1 MDNKEELYKKELHAL
16 LEKHDRLNAQEEQ
29 FNVFTT
35 LRQAYDERYLHSRF
49 ITSILYYPKDE
60 QDSKGKHDLKGNH
73 GLGTYPLEVFLRAIG
88 SQFECT
94 GETVIKPNPDDNWRE
109 EENIDILID
118 KLKNKKKEKCA
129 IIIENKIY
137 AQDSGERQL
146 NRYYEI
152 VRNNF
157 KYEPSN
163 IEVYYLTLD
172 RHKPSDNSLGE
183 TLIVEGEDHNRI
195 KTVRCIEYKTEIVN
209 WLTEIKKSANGFLL
223 NAIEQYLALVTKLT
237 CDVDYNKELTEFV
250 CENWENTREIV
261 LNKDNKYPEK
271 EKEYK
276 ILRNDI
282 YHVYWHI
289 ITDFLNDL
297 CSKLNEMLIANG
309 YEKAYSE
316 RQIHE
321 WVTEIVHTSKQDIPL
336 HFLFNDKNGVC
347 WSLQADNHGGKGFFI
362 GVEKKYRNKRLDFT
376 DSCIPYGKKNNE
388 DDNWRYRKYFCDEI
402 KINLW
407 NCREKTKDKT
417 KDKTKETE
425 TIETILKNKDSIIR
439 QYVSIVK
446 SELGKFGTKK

>member
-1 MDNKEELYKKELHAL
+1 MENDIEKYKNDLKKL
-16 LEKHDRLNAQEEQ
+16 LEKHNRLNSHEEQ

-35 LRQAYDERYLHSRF
+35 LRQAHDERYLHSRF

-73 GLGTYPLEVFLRAIG
+73 GPLEVFLRAIG

-94 GETVIKPNPDDNWRE
+94 EETVIKPNPDDNWHE

-118 KLKNKKKEKCA
+118 KLKNKEKKDCA

-172 RHKPSDNSLGE
+172 RHKPSDNSLGK
-183 TLIVEGEDHNRI
+183 TLKVEGEDHNRI

-209 WLTEIKKSANGFLL
+209 WLTEIVNWLTEIKKSANGFLL
-223 NAIEQYLALVTKLT
+223 NAIEQYIALVTKLT
-237 CDVDYNKELTEFV
+237 CDVEYNKELTEFV
-250 CENWENTREIV
+250 RKNWEDTKEIV
-261 LNKDNKYPEK
+261 QNKGNKYPEN
-271 EKEYK
+271 EYE

-297 CSKLNEMLIANG
+297 GVKLNEMLIANG
-309 YEKAYSE
+309 YEKSYSE
-316 RQIHE
+316 RQMHE
-321 WVTEIVHTSKQDIPL
+321 WVTEIVHTHKRDIPL
-336 HFLFNDKNGVC
+336 HYLFKDKNDIC
-347 WSLQADNHGGKGFFI
+347 WSLQADSHNGNGFFI
-362 GVEKKYRNKRLDFT
+362 GVDYLNNKNSKDKVFT
-376 DSCIPYGKKNNE
+376 NIPSYNE
-388 DDNWRYRKYFCDEI
+388 DANWRYRKYFCDEI
-402 KINLW
+402 KIDLW
-407 NCREKTKDKT
+407 NCREKT

-425 TIETILKNKDSIIR
+425 TIETILKNKDSIIK

-446 SELGKFGTKK
+446 SELEKFGTKK

>member
-1 MDNKEELYKKELHAL
+1 MENDIEKYKNDLKKL
-16 LEKHDRLNAQEEQ
+16 LEKHNRLNSHEEQ

-35 LRQAYDERYLHSRF
+35 LRQAHDERYLHSRF

-73 GLGTYPLEVFLRAIG
+73 GLGTYPLEAFLRAIG

-94 GETVIKPNPDDNWRE
+94 EETVIKPNPDDNWHE

-118 KLKNKKKEKCA
+118 KLKNKEKKDCA

-172 RHKPSDNSLGE
+172 RHKPSDNSLGK
-183 TLIVEGEDHNRI
+183 TLKVEGEDHNRI

-237 CDVDYNKELTEFV
+237 CDVKYNEELTDFV
-250 CENWENTREIV
+250 RKNWDNTREIV
-261 LNKDNKYPEK
+261 LNKNKYPEN
-271 EKEYK
+271 EYE
-276 ILRNDI
+276 ILRKDFK
-282 YHVYWHI
+282 HVYWHI
-289 ITDFLNDL
+289 VTKFLEIL
-297 CSKLNEMLIANG
+297 
-309 YEKAYSE
+309 YEKLGKGLKIE
-316 RQIHE
+316 IEKPIHE
-321 WVTEIVHTSKQDIPL
+321 SVTEIVHRKKRNPFKYSFMQ
-336 HFLFNDKNGVC
+336 NGTCCV
-347 WSLQADNHGGKGFFI
+347 LQADEHRIGNGFFI
-362 GVEKKYRNKRLDFT
+362 G
-376 DSCIPYGKKNNE
+376 YGYDPKSKQWSYINYIK
-388 DDNWRYRKYFCDEI
+388 DDNNKLLVDLWDCLNDE
-402 KINLW
+402 
-407 NCREKTKDKT
+407 TKGT
-417 KDKTKETE
+417 K
-425 TIETILKNKDSIIR
+425 TIETILKNKDSIIE
-439 QYVSIVK
+439 QYAEFVK
-446 SELGKFGTKK
+446 KELEKFGTKK

>member
-16 LEKHDRLNAQEEQ
+16 LEKHDCLNAQEEQ

-35 LRQAYDERYLHSRF
+35 LRQAHDERYLHSRF

-60 QDSKGKHDLKGNH
+60 QDSKGKHDLKSIRS
-73 GLGTYPLEVFLRAIG
+73 FLRAIG

-94 GETVIKPNPDDNWRE
+94 EETVIKPTPDDNWHE
-109 EENIDILID
+109 EEKIDILID
-118 KLKNKKKEKCA
+118 KLKNKEKNKGKKDCA

-172 RHKPSDNSLGE
+172 RHKPSDNSLGK
-183 TLIVEGEDHNRI
+183 TLKVEGEDHNRI

-237 CDVDYNKELTEFV
+237 CDVEYNKELTEFV
-250 CENWENTREIV
+250 RKNWDNTREIV
-261 LNKDNKYPEK
+261 LNKNKYPEN
-271 EKEYK
+271 EYE

-297 CSKLNEMLIANG
+297 GVKLNEMLIANG
-309 YEKAYSE
+309 YEKSYSE

-321 WVTEIVHTSKQDIPL
+321 WVTEIVHTNKQDIPL

-362 GVEKKYRNKRLDFT
+362 GVEKKYRNERLDFT

-402 KINLW
+402 KIDLW
-407 NCREKTKDKT
+407 NCRKKT

-425 TIETILKNKDSIIR
+425 TIETILKNKDSIIK

-446 SELGKFGTKK
+446 SELEKFGTKK